1 MPSQVDLYDSA
12 YARLE
17 HDLYR
22 QIRTETYG
30 QDLGQTSWVT
40 TDESNFIPSLLNL
53 TRDANAL
60 EIGCGS
66 GFYALH
72 LAKSVGCR
80 LIGLD
85 INAHGIATATQLAAA
100 AGLDSLA
107 TFQQCDASQP
117 LPFADAHFDAAFS
130 NDALC
135 HIPARPSLL
144 KELFRVLRPGARL
157 LFSDALI
164 IGGLIS
170 HEELATRS
178 SIGPYFFSPAGENER
193 LLASAG
199 FTVISTTDTSDHAA
213 AIAQRW
219 HDARERR
226 LEQLTALEGPARYDG
241 LQRFLDC
248 VHTLTSERRLL
259 RHLYLAEKIPRQ
271 AEGPNRGQSAAAR
284 TAPSQY

>member
-12 YARLE
+12 YAGLE

-40 TDESNFIPSLLNL
+40 TDESNFIPALLNL
-53 TRDANAL
+53 SAGSNVL

-72 LAKSVGCR
+72 LVRRVGCR
-80 LIGLD
+80 LTGLD
-85 INAHGIATATQLAAA
+85 INPHGVATATQLAAA
-100 AGLDSLA
+100 AGLDRLA
-107 TFQQCDASQP
+107 KFQQCDASQP
-117 LPFADAHFDAAFS
+117 LAFPNAHFDAAFA

-135 HIPARPSLL
+135 HIPERPSLL

-170 HEELATRS
+170 HTELATRS

-193 LLASAG
+193 LLAAAG
-199 FTVISTTDTSDHAA
+199 FTLISATDTSDQAA
-213 AIAQRW
+213 AIAERW
-219 HDARERR
+219 HAARERR
-226 LEQLTALEGPARYDG
+226 REDVVLLEGSDRYDG
-241 LQRFLDC
+241 LQRFLAC
-248 VHTLTSERRLL
+248 VHALTSERRLL
-259 RHLYLAEKIPRQ
+259 RHLYLAEKPR
-271 AEGPNRGQSAAAR
+271 
-284 TAPSQY
+284 